1 MGSDVMSPIAV
12 SPLDFK
18 VHVSPSACVGR
29 EWAACIRG
37 RSSMH
42 LVWQDE
48 EERRELLF
56 DRDKKLHFGLLVK
69 KGKKKT
75 TMNPAASSGS

>member
-1 MGSDVMSPIAV
+1 MLDVSGLRAFTV
-12 SPLDFK
+12 D
-18 VHVSPSACVGR
+18 R
-29 EWAACIRG
+29 
-37 RSSMH
+37 MH

-69 KGKKKT
+69 KEKKP
-75 TMNPAASSGS
+75 TMNPVASTGS